1 MNSEILWLDEVDS
14 TNRFLVEK
22 AKNDDALPNGFVVVA
37 EHQTVGKGQGT
48 NRWESEA
55 EKNLLFSLL
64 LKPDDVHASEQFII
78 SQIVALGLRE
88 TVEAFLS
95 CKVSVKWP
103 NDIYVGDKKIA
114 GILIENRLQ
123 GARITQSIV
132 GVGLNVNQRA
142 FVSDA
147 PNPVSMCQI
156 ADLEFDR
163 QQILTKFLQR
173 VEEYFADLTTE
184 KRQAIANSYLKNL
197 YRSDGFYWFED
208 DVNGR
213 FSARIADV
221 LPNGHLVLERKNDAQ
236 RYVYAFKEV
245 RFCG

>member
-1 MNSEILWLDEVDS
+1 MNSKILWLDEVES

-22 AKNDDALPNGFVVVA
+22 AKNDDALSSGFVAVA
-37 EHQTVGKGQGT
+37 DHQTAGKGQGT
-48 NRWESEA
+48 NRWEA
-55 EKNLLFSLL
+55 APHKNLLFSLL
-64 LKPDDVHASEQFII
+64 LKPDDVHASEQFVI
-78 SQIVALGLRE
+78 SQIVALALRE

-123 GARITQSIV
+123 GAQITQSVV
-132 GVGLNVNQRA
+132 GIGLNVNQCV

-147 PNPVSMCQI
+147 PNPVSMFQI
-156 ADLEFDR
+156 ANSEFDR
-163 QQILTKFLQR
+163 QQILTDFLQR
-173 VEEYFADLTTE
+173 VEEYFTDLTAE
-184 KRQAIANSYLKNL
+184 KRQTIADLYRKNL
-197 YRSDGFYWFED
+197 YHADGFYWFED

-221 LPNGHLVLERKNDAQ
+221 LPDGHLVLERASDAQ
-236 RYVYAFKEV
+236 RCVYAFKEV
-245 RFCG
+245 RFCL